1 MLDFDLAELYQVE
14 TKRLKEAVR
23 RNIERFEGD
32 DFMFVLSEKEY
43 EILRTQIA
51 TSSLTSQNASS
62 NWGGRR
68 YMPFAFTEMGV
79 AMLSSV
85 LRSET
90 AIRVNRAIMRAFVA
104 MRNYITT
111 TTQITAELA
120 EIRAKL
126 ALLERA
132 DADNAE
138 AVSDLSEDMR
148 KELDNI
154 YQAIAALSPPADR
167 VQADNKEIADLAT
180 LALWRVYASPVRRS
194 SKFRHSR
201 TQIRSIKDKESRS
214 NSRLSSFRR
223 YSVAYIITCSMPR
236 HSFTATVILPIDW
249 MILAASGSRT
259 TEIGCVAA
267 VISLPLVVTSW
278 RSAR

>member
-1 MLDFDLAELYQVE
+1 MELQPIQSKIYEIRGQRVMLDFDLAELYQVE
-14 TKRLKEAVR
+14 TRTLKQAVR

-32 DFMFVLSEKEY
+32 DFMFELSDNEY
-43 EILRTQIA
+43 NALKDRIR
-51 TSSLTSQNASS
+51 SQNVILEID
-62 NWGGRR
+62 GRGK
-68 YMPFAFTEMGV
+68 YPKYPPFAFTEMGV

-154 YQAIAALSPPADR
+154 YQAIAALSIKVP
-167 VQADNKEIADLAT
+167 QARKP
-180 LALWRVYASPVRRS
+180 S
-194 SKFRHSR
+194 
-201 TQIRSIKDKESRS
+201 Q
-214 NSRLSSFRR
+214 
-223 YSVAYIITCSMPR
+223 
-236 HSFTATVILPIDW
+236 PI
-249 MILAASGSRT
+249 GFKPT
-259 TEIGCVAA
+259 TKK
-267 VISLPLVVTSW
+267 
-278 RSAR
+278 

>member
-1 MLDFDLAELYQVE
+1 MVYFRIYIPDYIVSHNNIIKNPRSDPGCRFSSIFVTGPQLNNNVRMELQPIQSKIYEIRGQRVMLDFDLAELYQVE

-85 LRSET
+85 LRSDT

-111 TTQITAELA
+111 TTQITAELS

-126 ALLERA
+126 ALLERV
-132 DADNAE
+132 DEDNAE
-138 AVSDLSEDMR
+138 AVNDLSEDMR

-154 YQAIAALSPPADR
+154 YQAIAALSIKVPQTRKSPQPIGFKRPESDG
-167 VQADNKEIADLAT
+167 NK
-180 LALWRVYASPVRRS
+180 
-194 SKFRHSR
+194 
-201 TQIRSIKDKESRS
+201 
-214 NSRLSSFRR
+214 
-223 YSVAYIITCSMPR
+223 
-236 HSFTATVILPIDW
+236 
-249 MILAASGSRT
+249 
-259 TEIGCVAA
+259 
-267 VISLPLVVTSW
+267 
-278 RSAR
+278 

>member
-1 MLDFDLAELYQVE
+1 MLDFDLAELYGVE
-14 TKRLKEAVR
+14 TRALKQAVR
-23 RNIERFEGD
+23 RNIERFEGE
-32 DFMFVLSEKEY
+32 DFMFELSEGEY
-43 EILRTQIA
+43 NILKDRLRSQIVILEID
-51 TSSLTSQNASS
+51 
-62 NWGGRR
+62 GRGK
-68 YMPFAFTEMGV
+68 YPKYPPFAFTEMGV

-132 DADNAE
+132 DAENAE

-154 YQAIAALSPPADR
+154 YQAIAALSIHPQRTRNPIGYKKPE
-167 VQADNKEIADLAT
+167 KE
-180 LALWRVYASPVRRS
+180 
-194 SKFRHSR
+194 
-201 TQIRSIKDKESRS
+201 
-214 NSRLSSFRR
+214 
-223 YSVAYIITCSMPR
+223 
-236 HSFTATVILPIDW
+236 
-249 MILAASGSRT
+249 
-259 TEIGCVAA
+259 
-267 VISLPLVVTSW
+267 
-278 RSAR
+278 